1 MWLRRASKWS
11 RISGKNRCCPPKAS
25 KLIRKGS
32 TELAN
37 GKLLILYREE
47 REKKKPGL
55 SIKAKLYYS

>member
-1 MWLRRASKWS
+1 M
-11 RISGKNRCCPPKAS
+11 
-25 KLIRKGS
+25 IRKGS

-37 GKLLILYREE
+37 GKSLILYREE